1 MGVPT
6 HYQND
11 GSFLYLLTPVFSP
24 PSADCVHRWLL
35 HDDTDTSAE
44 PLPVGSVSHVK
55 PVLDQQN
62 HEIHDNL
69 NAKKNA
75 FHDKVPEKTQVKG
88 NIMKVKK
95 CTNCSQDISQISGPE
110 EKSKPTPLSQIGFR
124 DPASVGGG
132 QQVTLLSIE
141 IQAESRGDLR
151 PDPRYDAINVIV
163 LLIQEDDD
171 SALEVFVL
179 CRSNIEPCQRGSI
192 TIVQELLGMSLS
204 LRFPCVFYWEM
215 EQRRTKTAVGIW

>member
-62 HEIHDNL
+62 HGIHDNL

-75 FHDKVPEKTQVKG
+75 FHDK
-88 NIMKVKK
+88 
-95 CTNCSQDISQISGPE
+95 ISGPE

-163 LLIQEDDD
+163 LVIQEDDD

-179 CRSNIEPCQRGSI
+179 CRSNIEPCQRY
-192 TIVQELLGMSLS
+192 EC
-204 LRFPCVFYWEM
+204 F
-215 EQRRTKTAVGIW
+215 

>member
-1 MGVPT
+1 MLV
-6 HYQND
+6 
-11 GSFLYLLTPVFSP
+11 
-24 PSADCVHRWLL
+24 A
-35 HDDTDTSAE
+35 DTSAE

-62 HEIHDNL
+62 HGIHDNL

-141 IQAESRGDLR
+141 VALIAFLSIHHAWYSCKNAKVCLR
-151 PDPRYDAINVIV
+151 MYSTKRDAPYMV
-163 LLIQEDDD
+163 
-171 SALEVFVL
+171 S
-179 CRSNIEPCQRGSI
+179 
-192 TIVQELLGMSLS
+192 
-204 LRFPCVFYWEM
+204 
-215 EQRRTKTAVGIW
+215 